1 MGLTSKVL
9 LIYTGGTIG
18 MNRNPHT
25 KALEPFNF
33 EHLLF
38 NVPELKQ
45 FDTLISTYQFSPPI
59 DSSDMSPQRWT
70 ELAHVI
76 ADNYD
81 DYDGFVVLHGTDTMA
96 YTASALSYM
105 LENLTKPVIF
115 TGSQLPIGQL
125 RTDGKENL
133 ITSIEIAA
141 ARHHDGTAMV
151 PEVGIY
157 FNGHLLR
164 GNRTTKQSADEFNAF
179 ESFNYPHLVE
189 AGVNITYHEELI
201 RKPDF
206 SKPMTPH
213 FRLDNNVI
221 IFSLFPGVREDL
233 IRHIIATP
241 NLRAIVM
248 RTFGSGNAPQSP
260 WLISALREGTARGKV
275 IINISQ
281 CMQGRVEMNRYDT
294 GYQLKEA
301 GVISGYDSTVESAV
315 TKLMYLQSRYDNPEQ
330 IRKYMQQSIR
340 GEISV

>member
-1 MGLTSKVL
+1 M
-9 LIYTGGTIG
+9 
-18 MNRNPHT
+18 
-25 KALEPFNF
+25 
-33 EHLLF
+33 
-38 NVPELKQ
+38 
-45 FDTLISTYQFSPPI
+45 
-59 DSSDMSPQRWT
+59 
-70 ELAHVI
+70 
-76 ADNYD
+76 
-81 DYDGFVVLHGTDTMA
+81 YDGFVVLHGTDPMA
-96 YTASALSYM
+96 YTASALSYV

-141 ARHHDGTAMV
+141 ARHQDGTAIV

-179 ESFNYPHLVE
+179 ESFNYPHLVD
-189 AGVNITYHEELI
+189 AGVNITYHEDRI

-206 SKPMTPH
+206 TKPMKPH
-213 FRLDNNVI
+213 FTLSNNVI

-241 NLRAIVM
+241 NLRSIVM
-248 RTFGSGNAPQSP
+248 RTYGSGNAPQNP
-260 WLISALREGTARGKV
+260 WLISALKEGTQRGKV

-281 CMQGRVEMNRYDT
+281 CLQGRVEMGRYDT

-315 TKLMYLQSRYDNPEQ
+315 TKLMFLEAQYDNPDT
-330 IRKYMQQSIR
+330 IRSYMQRSIR
-340 GEISV
+340 GEITI